1 MAKTYNPKKVAVIC
15 GGFELKGFADGTFV
29 NIAMNEDQWSLQVG
43 TDGEG
48 TRSKSNNHSAQVTMS
63 LMQTSDSNQVLQ
75 AFWNSDRVSDG
86 GVFPLLIKDNSGRS
100 LWAAEQAWIKKQ
112 PDAELA
118 REAGAREWVIET
130 DNLIPFEGGNL

>member
-15 GGFELKGFADGTFV
+15 GGFALSGFADGTFV
-29 NIAMNEDQWSLQVG
+29 NVAMNEDQWSLQMG

-48 TRSKSNNHSAQVTMS
+48 TRSKSNNHSAQITLS
-63 LMQTSDSNQVLQ
+63 LMQSSDSNQVMQ
-75 AFWNSDRVSDG
+75 AFWNSDRLSDG
-86 GVFPLLIKDNSGRS
+86 GVFPFLIKDNSGRS
-100 LWAAEQAWIKKQ
+100 LWAAEQAWVKKQ

-130 DNLIPFEGGNL
+130 DNLVPFEGGNL